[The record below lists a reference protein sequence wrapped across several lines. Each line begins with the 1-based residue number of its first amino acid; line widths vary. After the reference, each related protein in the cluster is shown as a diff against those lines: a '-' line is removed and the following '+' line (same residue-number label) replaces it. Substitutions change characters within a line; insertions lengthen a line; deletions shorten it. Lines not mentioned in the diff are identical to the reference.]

1 MNCEAGHFDFILG
14 NYQAYPSVM
23 CENFYA
29 SMW

>member
-1 MNCEAGHFDFILG
+1 MNGEAGQSDFIIG
-14 NYQAYPSVM
+14 NYQAYISVM